1 MPGSYLGLCYRP
13 CRMYSAGAFR
23 IWHRVG
29 VCCGHELRCVE
40 LCMKKKSRKRM
51 YRFRDSS
58 LSYSKPGSN
67 RHDHYWSQ
75 DFKSGVSTYSTIRA
89 LRRRTIVQKYYFYL
103 ILQNLCVDICYY
115 LFDLFGGEPRY
126 LGVAPEPRHLAFGI
140 AAGVALDGFDRLVET
155 RLMVDIVEY
164 LAIPYRLQSVASRA
178 AAAATAPR
186 LRVRRPPCDLP
197 SDRCVDTAPP
207 ARCRCLS

>member
-1 MPGSYLGLCYRP
+1 MYSERGSNPHDP
-13 CRMYSAGAFR
+13 CR
-23 IWHRVG
+23 
-29 VCCGHELRCVE
+29 
-40 LCMKKKSRKRM
+40 
-51 YRFRDSS
+51 
-58 LSYSKPGSN
+58 
-67 RHDHYWSQ
+67 SQ

-164 LAIPYRLQSVASRA
+164 LAIPYRLQSVAVAQRQQRPHLVFESVGHHAIYPQIDASIQLRPLDVGA
-178 AAAATAPR
+178 YLDRSERTLPTSAGTQ
-186 LRVRRPPCDLP
+186 LRVLP
-197 SDRCVDTAPP
+197 A
-207 ARCRCLS
+207 A